1 MLAVTIDKR
10 LFIYAVTGCS
20 CHSDW
25 SKICVMSTAT
35 PASVP
40 TVQDIPDKLHQ
51 PSANYKFP
59 KRTFEKK
66 KNSIL
71 CLPVC
76 VAQPVANFCTTM
88 KRTMAYCHTCLV
100 TFKQRKMSKYNAD
113 PAFVRECQI
122 AFNMLLSGIRGKQ
135 MSVASERSIFS
146 ENHCYKGLFVSRS
159 TRTYLYFRV

>member
-1 MLAVTIDKR
+1 MLSLAAAVALIRRKFELCLQLPLR
-10 LFIYAVTGCS
+10 LY
-20 CHSDW
+20 
-25 SKICVMSTAT
+25 
-35 PASVP
+35 
-40 TVQDIPDKLHQ
+40 QR
-51 PSANYKFP
+51 Y
-59 KRTFEKK
+59 RTFLTSCINRQRTTSSPSERLSRKK
-66 KNSIL
+66 QYLVPSSL
-71 CLPVC
+71 RGSASGQFLH
-76 VAQPVANFCTTM
+76 
-88 KRTMAYCHTCLV
+88 YTCLV